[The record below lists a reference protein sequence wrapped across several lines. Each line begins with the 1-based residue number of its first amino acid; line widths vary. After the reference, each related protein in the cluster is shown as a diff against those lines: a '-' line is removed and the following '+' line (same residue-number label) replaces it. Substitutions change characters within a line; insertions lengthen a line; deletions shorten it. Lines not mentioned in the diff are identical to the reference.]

1 MKAYVFPGQGSQ
13 KPGMGQNLYNEVLE
27 SRALFKKANK
37 ILNFNITELMFEGTD
52 EDLLQ
57 TKVTQPAIF
66 IHSAILALTSKTF
79 APDVCAGHSLGEFSA
94 LVASNAL
101 SFEDGLKLVSI
112 RANAMQKACQETNGT
127 MAAILGL
134 SDEIIESSC
143 SEIDGLVK
151 PANYNCPGQL
161 VISGE
166 IKSVEKAC
174 EILKEKGARR
184 ALILAVSGAFHSELM
199 SSAVNDLKKGI
210 EEIDFTKPSCPIY
223 QNFTAQ
229 KTTSIDIIKENLI
242 NQLTA
247 PVLWTETINN
257 MVNDGYLDYTEVG
270 PGKVLQG
277 LIRKINREA
286 TTQSVLS

>member
-27 SRALFKKANK
+27 SRALIKKANK

-79 APDVCAGHSLGEFSA
+79 TPDVCAGHSLGEFSA
-94 LVASNAL
+94 LVASNAI

-112 RANAMQKACQETNGT
+112 RANAMQRACQDTNGT

-143 SEIDGLVK
+143 SEIDGVVK

-174 EILKEKGARR
+174 QLLKEKGARR
-184 ALILAVSGAFHSELM
+184 ALVLPVSGAFHSELM

-210 EEIDFTKPSCPIY
+210 EETDFSKPSCPIY
-223 QNFTAQ
+223 QNFTGFPEEEPAKI
-229 KTTSIDIIKENLI
+229 KTNLLK
-242 NQLTA
+242 QLTGA
-247 PVLWTETINN
+247 VLWNQTINK
-257 MVNDGYLDYTEVG
+257 MIDDGVNEFYEVG
-270 PGKVLQG
+270 PGNTLQG
-277 LIRKINREA
+277 LIRKINRE
-286 TTQSVLS
+286 VIVDRI

>member
-13 KPGMGQNLYNEVLE
+13 KPGMGQNLYNNVTE
-27 SRALFKKANK
+27 SRTLFKKANK
-37 ILNFNITELMFEGTD
+37 ILNFDITELMFEGTD

-66 IHSAILALTSKTF
+66 IHSAILALTSKSS

-94 LVASNAL
+94 LVASNSI

-112 RANAMQKACQETNGT
+112 RANAMQKACQNTKGA

-134 SDEIIESSC
+134 SDYIIESSC
-143 SEIDGLVK
+143 NEIDGIVN

-184 ALILAVSGAFHSELM
+184 ALILPVSGAFHSELM
-199 SSAVNDLKKGI
+199 NSAVRELKKGI
-210 EEIDFTKPSCPIY
+210 EKTEFRKPLCPIY
-223 QNFTAQ
+223 QNFTGNPE
-229 KTTSIDIIKENLI
+229 KDPTKIKINLLS
-242 NQLTA
+242 QLTGA
-247 PVLWTETINN
+247 VLWKQSINK
-257 MVNDGYLDYTEVG
+257 MIEDGVNEFYEVG
-270 PGKVLQG
+270 PGNTLQG
-277 LIRKINREA
+277 LIKKTNRELI
-286 TTQSVLS
+286 VDRI

>member
-13 KPGMGQNLYNEVLE
+13 KPGMGQTLYNEVLE

-79 APDVCAGHSLGEFSA
+79 TPDVCAGHSLGEFSA
-94 LVASNAL
+94 LVASNAI

-112 RANAMQKACQETNGT
+112 RANAMQKACQDTNGT

-143 SEIDGLVK
+143 SEIDGVVK

-174 EILKEKGARR
+174 EVLKEKGARR
-184 ALILAVSGAFHSELM
+184 ALILPVSGAFHSELM

-210 EEIDFTKPSCPIY
+210 EETDFTKPSCPIY
-223 QNFTAQ
+223 QNFTGYPEQEPAKI
-229 KTTSIDIIKENLI
+229 KTNLLK
-242 NQLTA
+242 QLTGA
-247 PVLWTETINN
+247 VLWNQTINK
-257 MVNDGYLDYTEVG
+257 MIDDGVKEFYEVG
-270 PGKVLQG
+270 PGNTLQG
-277 LIRKINREA
+277 LIRKTNRE
-286 TTQSVLS
+286 VIVDRI

>member
-37 ILNFNITELMFEGTD
+37 ILNFNITELMFEGTN

-79 APDVCAGHSLGEFSA
+79 TPDVCAGHSLGEFSA
-94 LVASNAL
+94 LVASNAI

-112 RANAMQKACQETNGT
+112 RANAMQKACQDTNGT

-143 SEIDGLVK
+143 SEIDGVVK

-174 EILKEKGARR
+174 EVLKEKGARR
-184 ALILAVSGAFHSELM
+184 ALILPVSGAFHSELM
-199 SSAVNDLKKGI
+199 SSAVSDLKKGI
-210 EEIDFTKPSCPIY
+210 EETDFTKPSCPIY
-223 QNFTAQ
+223 QNFTGCPEQEPAKI
-229 KTTSIDIIKENLI
+229 KTNLLK
-242 NQLTA
+242 QLTGA
-247 PVLWTETINN
+247 VLWNQTINK
-257 MVNDGYLDYTEVG
+257 MIDDGVREFYEVG
-270 PGKVLQG
+270 PGNTLQG
-277 LIRKINREA
+277 LIRKTNRE
-286 TTQSVLS
+286 VIVDRI